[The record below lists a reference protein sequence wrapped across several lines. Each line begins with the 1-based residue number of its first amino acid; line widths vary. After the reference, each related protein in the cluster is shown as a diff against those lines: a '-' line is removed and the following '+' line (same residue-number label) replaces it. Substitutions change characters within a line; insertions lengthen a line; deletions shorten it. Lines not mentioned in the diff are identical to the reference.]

1 MLKDLGINISA
12 IDLAA
17 LEGEIAP
24 LQESIALIDRLLQA
38 NWEAPSL
45 DALRAQ
51 ALNSEGDGNF
61 TLEEG
66 LLLYNDRL
74 VVPLGDQNL
83 TTELIKEAHTQVST
97 AHPGRDKTYHLLHP
111 RYYWKNMLS
120 NVECYIRNCNT
131 CQRYH
136 VPRDK
141 TPGLL
146 HPLPAPHHP

>member
-38 NWEAPSL
+38 NREAPSL
-45 DALRAQ
+45 DALQAQ
-51 ALNSEGDGNF
+51 ALNSKGDGNF

-83 TTELIKEAHTQVST
+83 TTELIKEAHT
-97 AHPGRDKTYHLLHP
+97 
-111 RYYWKNMLS
+111 
-120 NVECYIRNCNT
+120 
-131 CQRYH
+131 
-136 VPRDK
+136 
-141 TPGLL
+141 
-146 HPLPAPHHP
+146 